1 MSIFRIEDTVSKII
15 TVGELIIKKNIF
27 LTICLSLALLFCSAF
42 SEAYE
47 VLVLKSL
54 DIAPYNEA
62 LEGFKSSCD
71 CKVRDLVFS
80 EMEERDV
87 SGKIHEIKPDAILAI
102 GLDALAH
109 AQLIKDL
116 PVIYTMV
123 PYHPPVVSERINISG
138 VSMRI
143 SPEKYLDTMLAV
155 FSDAKRIGVVY
166 DPKNMDAFIIEA
178 LQLAQSKGINL
189 VLKKTSSPGSVP
201 SLIDGMKD
209 KIDVLWM
216 LPDTTVINSETINYM
231 LLFSFQNKA
240 PLFTFSK
247 KYLEMGA
254 VAALTIDPFDLGAQ
268 AGEIAKKL
276 SAEGNVKTPVRINA
290 RKTVLSVNKKVAKK
304 MGIRIREEIINRGN
318 NE

>member
-1 MSIFRIEDTVSKII
+1 MRELNLSETEAHDIVRKI
-15 TVGELIIKKNIF
+15 
-27 LTICLSLALLFCSAF
+27 
-42 SEAYE
+42 
-47 VLVLKSL
+47 LKMN
-54 DIAPYNEA
+54 P
-62 LEGFKSSCD
+62 
-71 CKVRDLVFS
+71 
-80 EMEERDV
+80 DV
-87 SGKIHEIKPDAILAI
+87 VLAI
-102 GLDALAH
+102 GMDSLNH
-109 AQLIKDL
+109 AQSLKDV
-116 PVIYTMV
+116 PVVYTMV
-123 PYHPPVVSERINISG
+123 PYPELVNPARMNISG

-155 FSDAKRIGVVY
+155 FPDAKRIGVVY
-166 DPKNMDAFIIEA
+166 DPKNMEAFIIEA
-178 LQLAQSKGINL
+178 SQLAGPKGIEL
-189 VLKKTSSPGSVP
+189 VLKKTYNSGSVP
-201 SLIDGMKD
+201 SLIDSLKE
-209 KIDVLWM
+209 KIDILWM

-290 RKTVLSVNKKVAKK
+290 RKAVLSVNKKVAKK

>member
-1 MSIFRIEDTVSKII
+1 
-15 TVGELIIKKNIF
+15 L
-27 LTICLSLALLFCSAF
+27 LLFCAAF

-47 VLVLKSL
+47 VVVLKTS

-62 LEGFKSSCD
+62 LQGFKSSCN
-71 CKVRDLVFS
+71 CNVRELDLS
-80 EMEERDV
+80 ETEGHDIVRKILKINPDV
-87 SGKIHEIKPDAILAI
+87 VLAI
-102 GLDALAH
+102 GMDSLNH
-109 AQLIKDL
+109 AERLKD
-116 PVIYTMV
+116 VTVVYTMV
-123 PYHPPVVSERINISG
+123 PYPELVRPARVNISG
-138 VSMRI
+138 VSMSL

-155 FSDAKRIGVVY
+155 FPDAKRIGVVY
-166 DPKNMDAFIIEA
+166 DPKNMDAFIMEA
-178 LQLAQSKGINL
+178 SQLAQSKDITL
-189 VLKKTSSPGSVP
+189 VLKKASSPGSVP
-201 SLIDGMKD
+201 SLIDRMKE
-209 KIDVLWM
+209 KIDILWM

-231 LLFSFQNKA
+231 LLFSFQNKV

-304 MGIRIREEIINRGN
+304 IGIRIREEIINRGN

>member
-1 MSIFRIEDTVSKII
+1 M
-15 TVGELIIKKNIF
+15 
-27 LTICLSLALLFCSAF
+27 LLFCAAF

-47 VLVLKSL
+47 VVVLKSP

-62 LEGFKSSCD
+62 LEGFKSSCN
-71 CKVRDLVFS
+71 CNVRELNLS
-80 EMEERDV
+80 ETEGHDIVRKILKINPDV
-87 SGKIHEIKPDAILAI
+87 VLAI
-102 GLDALAH
+102 GMDSLNH
-109 AQLIKDL
+109 AELLKD
-116 PVIYTMV
+116 VTVVYTMV
-123 PYHPPVVSERINISG
+123 PYPELVNPARMNISG

-155 FSDAKRIGVVY
+155 FPDAKRIGVVY

-178 LQLAQSKGINL
+178 SQLARPKGIDL
-189 VLKKTSSPGSVP
+189 VLKKAYNSGSVP
-201 SLIDGMKD
+201 SLIDSMKE
-209 KIDVLWM
+209 KIDILWM

-247 KYLEMGA
+247 KYLGMGA

-276 SAEGNVKTPVRINA
+276 SAERNVKTPVRINA

-304 MGIRIREEIINRGN
+304 MGIRIREEIINRSN